1 MHADEAIRR
10 GFRQA
15 QPSSAHCRSAP
26 LAALRGA
33 NGGARRGRRFSQVYI
48 SGVSE
53 GSRARTVFFDVDLYW
68 TSAILLPILRKLY
81 ESPNR
86 LAP

>member
-1 MHADEAIRR
+1 MR
-10 GFRQA
+10 F
-15 QPSSAHCRSAP
+15 SAAGS
-26 LAALRGA
+26 
-33 NGGARRGRRFSQVYI
+33 GGAPSQVYI

-81 ESPNR
+81 AR
-86 LAP
+86 TA

>member
-1 MHADEAIRR
+1 ME
-10 GFRQA
+10 QT
-15 QPSSAHCRSAP
+15 
-26 LAALRGA
+26 AALGA
-33 NGGARRGRRFSQVYI
+33 AVAFSQVYI